1 MLVRK
6 GWAVAWRREGEGDGR
21 WLVWGSGAVQVGFPV
36 GGWWLVAGLGWGVAQ
51 VGLSVAGLGV
61 GVAQVGL
68 SVGVG
73 AGWFG
78 VGGTGIAS
86 QLFCSSEVMFP
97 AVMSNS
103 NPVSEEASISSAG
116 PRVQD
121 FGSLNQLLQKS
132 TSSNHHHHHHH
143 QPQKTKKKR
152 NLPGN
157 PDPDA
162 EVIALS
168 PKTLLATNRFI
179 CEICNK
185 DFREIKTFN
194 FTEEGTTFHG
204 N

>member
-1 MLVRK
+1 MGGGVEAAR
-6 GWAVAWRREGEGDGR
+6 GEGDGR
-21 WLVWGSGAVQVGFPV
+21 WLVWRSGCAQVGFQS
-36 GGWWLVAGLGWGVAQ
+36 GGWWLVWGWGVAQ
-51 VGLSVAGLGV
+51 VGLPVVVAGLGWGWRKWV
-61 GVAQVGL
+61 CRWWWLVARWGGYWLVW
-68 SVGVG
+68 
-73 AGWFG
+73 GW
-78 VGGTGIAS
+78 V
-86 QLFCSSEVMFP
+86 EVMFP

-143 QPQKTKKKR
+143 HQPQKTKKKR

-168 PKTLLATNRFI
+168 QRPFWQQTDLSVRSATR
-179 CEICNK
+179 